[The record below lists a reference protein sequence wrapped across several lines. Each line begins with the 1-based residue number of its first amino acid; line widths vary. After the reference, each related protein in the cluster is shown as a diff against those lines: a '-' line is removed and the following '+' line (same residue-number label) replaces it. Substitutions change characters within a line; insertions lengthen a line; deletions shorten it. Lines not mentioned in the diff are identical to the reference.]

1 MKSKTILLSL
11 FALFLLVG
19 LSGFAFAQLG
29 AGAGTGL
36 NTRLKVGVGGQA
48 KAEAGANANADVS
61 GKIGGILSPQQ
72 REQIREKLNANAEAR
87 AQALERIKERA
98 QELQKNIS
106 NARQNYLDARQKFLD
121 AKQRLQ
127 NQKQGL
133 LEARD
138 EYKNASSDKK
148 AELLVKL
155 KGRAAVSIE
164 NQIDAILDK
173 LNALKES
180 GNAPDNVDAT
190 IQSLQD
196 LKVSLQDENVS
207 KDDIVAAAKRVREIW
222 QNARD
227 KAQLKAARFF
237 DNKLN
242 SLETRANQAYDNMS
256 KRIDDLEAKG
266 GDVAKLRAALEEF
279 KAHIELV
286 TQIHADLKTRWQE
299 AETAQDKQAVLVE
312 AHRLSVKAN
321 RMYVEAF
328 KALKQ
333 IVIEYRQ
340 LANGEKASA
349 TIEVQSASTTSA
361 QIDEELEIEDMQA
374 NADVNADTNA
384 EVTE

>member
-29 AGAGTGL
+29 GKAGAGLDARL
-36 NTRLKVGVGGQA
+36 NVRVGGQA
-48 KAEAGANANADVS
+48 DASAGANANADVAAR
-61 GKIGGILSPQQ
+61 IGGILSPEQ
-72 REQIREKLNANAEAR
+72 RAQIKERLNANAEAR
-87 AQALERIKERA
+87 AQVLERIKERA
-98 QELQKNIS
+98 QELQANIS
-106 NARQNYLDARQKFLD
+106 RARQAYLDARQKFLD
-121 AKQRLQ
+121 ARQRLQ
-127 NQKQGL
+127 NQKQSLGQ
-133 LEARD
+133 ARD
-138 EYKNASSDKK
+138 EYRNAPANKK
-148 AELLVKL
+148 AELLVRL
-155 KGRAAVSIE
+155 KGRAAVSVE

-180 GNAPDNVDAT
+180 GNAPDNVDVT
-190 IQSLQD
+190 IETLNGI
-196 LKVSLQDENVS
+196 KVSLQDENVS
-207 KDDIVAAAKRVREIW
+207 KDDIVAAAKQVREIW

-266 GDVAKLRAALEEF
+266 GDVTKLRAALEEF

-286 TQIHADLKTRWQE
+286 TQIHSGLKTKWQE

-328 KALKQ
+328 KILKQ
-333 IVIEYRQ
+333 VVIEYRQ
-340 LANGEKASA
+340 IANGEKTAS
-349 TIEVQSASTTSA
+349 TIEVQDATTTSA
-361 QIDEELEIEDMQA
+361 QIDEELEIEDMQE
-374 NADVNADTNA
+374 NADANA